1 MSDNLQME
9 AVAARLQSYQD
20 QMVAV
25 SGALEALRTLADTL
39 ISEMA
44 CDVALLKASVTSPV
58 EPLAG
63 APVVTGDIIAATTEL
78 QDSDPVETIDIA
90 TIEPANVN
98 IVASAECDRLEGTEI
113 CASHADAE
121 IVTLVATSSTVD
133 ATAETPAPVVAPA
146 NVIDLAQHRKAAKP
160 ATGLRRQLTGAVA
173 SVMLIFSATAGVH
186 GFLQT
191 ELGQQML
198 DLGACD
204 AEALSANRDC
214 AFLTWMLL

>member
-1 MSDNLQME
+1 MSDNHQME
-9 AVAARLQSYQD
+9 AVAARLQSYQE
-20 QMVAV
+20 QMIAV

-44 CDVALLKASVTSPV
+44 GDVAFLKASVTSIS
-58 EPLAG
+58 EPLAA
-63 APVVTGDIIAATTEL
+63 APVETGVIIAAATEF
-78 QDSDPVETIDIA
+78 QDSEPVETIDVA
-90 TIEPANVN
+90 TIEPVNVN
-98 IVASAECDRLEGTEI
+98 IVASAECDHLEGTEI
-113 CASHADAE
+113 CATHADAE
-121 IVTLVATSSTVD
+121 VVSLVATTST
-133 ATAETPAPVVAPA
+133 AAAAQTSPPVVAPT
-146 NVIDLAQHRKAAKP
+146 NVIDLAQRRKAAKP

-198 DLGACD
+198 DLGTCD